1 MLALASTPVPP
12 TPAPSGDP
20 LIPEDSLT
28 PTVNDVVGDLTQAA
42 GTDSL
47 PEPFR
52 PWFAVII
59 AVIASVLIVTI
70 AFTALGG
77 VLRKHPTLR
86 TDTAKARVPATL
98 VLSFVGSLS
107 ALEVTV
113 PDAPWRTLVDFLLLA
128 GLICSIAWLATVL
141 LHLLEAGLLAK
152 YRNDLSNERRIAKV
166 RTQVSLLRHVAIA
179 VVMVLAVAGI
189 LLLIPQVRALG
200 AGILAS
206 AGLIS
211 VVAGLA
217 VQSTLANV
225 FAGLQI
231 AFTDAIRVDDT
242 VLVET
247 QQGRIE
253 EITLTYVVVAMPDGR
268 RMILPSTYFTSTPF
282 ENWSRGTAELN
293 GNVLLDL
300 NWNAPVDTIRHRL
313 TQLLEATDLWD
324 GRVGVLNVTDA
335 IAGVLKVT
343 ITVSARNSADLADLR
358 NYVREKLVHDLQT
371 KYPEALPAPVA
382 QVAGAKK

>member
-1 MLALASTPVPP
+1 M
-12 TPAPSGDP
+12 
-20 LIPEDSLT
+20 PEDTLT

-42 GTDSL
+42 GTDAL

-59 AVIASVLIVTI
+59 AVVASVLIVTI

-86 TDTAKARVPATL
+86 KDTAKARVPATL

-107 ALEVTV
+107 ALEVTT
-113 PDAPWRTLVDFLLLA
+113 PDADWRRLVDFLLLS
-128 GLICSIAWLATVL
+128 GLICSVAWLITVL
-141 LHLLEAGLLAK
+141 LRLLEAELLAK
-152 YRNDLSNERRIAKV
+152 RRTSIANDRRLAKV
-166 RTQVSLLRHVAIA
+166 RTQVSLLRHVANA
-179 VVMVLAVAGI
+179 VVLVLAGAAI

-300 NWNAPVDTIRHRL
+300 NWNAPVDMIRQRL
-313 TQLLEATDLWD
+313 KQLLDSTDLWD

-343 ITVSARNSADLADLR
+343 ITVSARNPADLFDLR